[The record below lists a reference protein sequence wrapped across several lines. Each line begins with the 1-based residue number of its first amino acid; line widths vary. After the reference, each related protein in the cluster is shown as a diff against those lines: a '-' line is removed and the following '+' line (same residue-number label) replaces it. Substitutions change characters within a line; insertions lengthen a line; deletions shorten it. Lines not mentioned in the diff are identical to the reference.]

1 MKKTN
6 KKNINILKNQQFK
19 LGSII
24 NPIIEPIIIEPIIIK
39 PIIID
44 PNIINN
50 INIDNDSNNNVINE
64 KLNFEPIKSKESIES
79 IEYTEYTESK
89 KSKES
94 IESIENKESIIN
106 PIDLIF
112 GSVNDKIPSPIKD
125 IIEKHENINN
135 NNNNNNNID
144 YLKQIYPPL
153 ILNNSLL
160 PSKLENQLYSNIEI
174 KSKIDKLSENEM
186 FEIFKIIKNNK
197 EKYSTN
203 KNGIFVNIST
213 LKKITINELCNFLN
227 FCDNN
232 NIIFDNEEKTRDIYR
247 EMLL

>member
-24 NPIIEPIIIEPIIIK
+24 NPIIEPIISESNII
-39 PIIID
+39 
-44 PNIINN
+44 NIINN
-50 INIDNDSNNNVINE
+50 INIDSNIINNNLINNN
-64 KLNFEPIKSKESIES
+64 LINNNLINNNLINDYSLFESIESIESKESIES
-79 IEYTEYTESK
+79 
-89 KSKES
+89 
-94 IESIENKESIIN
+94 NIN
-106 PIDLIF
+106 PIDFIF
-112 GSVNDKIPSPIKD
+112 GSINDKPPSPIKD
-125 IIEKHENINN
+125 ILDENNKNKSKNSSNN
-135 NNNNNNNID
+135 ND
-144 YLKQIYPPL
+144 YLKQIYPPV

-160 PSKLENQLYSNIEI
+160 SSKIENQIYPNIEI

>member
-1 MKKTN
+1 MRKTN

-24 NPIIEPIIIEPIIIK
+24 NPIIEPIIIEPIIIE
-39 PIIID
+39 PIIVEPIIVE
-44 PNIINN
+44 PIIGEFNNINN
-50 INIDNDSNNNVINE
+50 ININIDSNIINNNLINDYS
-64 KLNFEPIKSKESIES
+64 LFESIESKESKESIES
-79 IEYTEYTESK
+79 KE
-89 KSKES
+89 SKES
-94 IESIENKESIIN
+94 IESNIN
-106 PIDLIF
+106 PIDFIF
-112 GSVNDKIPSPIKD
+112 GSINDKPPSPIKD
-125 IIEKHENINN
+125 ILDENNKNKNN
-135 NNNNNNNID
+135 NNND

-160 PSKLENQLYSNIEI
+160 SSKLENQIYPNIEI

>member
-79 IEYTEYTESK
+79 A
-89 KSKES
+89 ES
-94 IESIENKESIIN
+94 IESKESKETIEIKEYIIN

-112 GSVNDKIPSPIKD
+112 GSVNDKTPSPIKD

-203 KNGIFVNIST
+203 KNGIFINIST